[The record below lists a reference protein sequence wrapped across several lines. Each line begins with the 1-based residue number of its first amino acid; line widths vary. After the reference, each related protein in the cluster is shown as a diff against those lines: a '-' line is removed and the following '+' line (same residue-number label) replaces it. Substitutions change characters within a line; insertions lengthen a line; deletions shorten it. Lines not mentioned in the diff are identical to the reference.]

1 MVSVMAPAPSLRRK
15 ILAISAAILLLLG
28 AGSTTAGAVSSAPS
42 SSNGSLLAGDPLQSK
57 QWYLSWQDHP
67 GSSATG
73 RGASVGVIDT
83 GVDASHP
90 DLTAAYDSTWSQDRQ
105 SQGRRPNGH
114 VHRRRGQPGD
124 PVRGGRAPERPRHE
138 LHRRPLVPLLR
149 QCPC

>member
-15 ILAISAAILLLLG
+15 TLAISAAILLLLG

-73 RGASVGVIDT
+73 VSIAGAS
-83 GVDASHP
+83 
-90 DLTAAYDSTWSQDRQ
+90 
-105 SQGRRPNGH
+105 
-114 VHRRRGQPGD
+114 
-124 PVRGGRAPERPRHE
+124 
-138 LHRRPLVPLLR
+138 
-149 QCPC
+149 